1 MADGN
6 HIRCADIEKLVQ
18 FEKDSQVAK
27 TDFDNIIKEFKRIT
41 KHYSENGKVLVLINI
56 EKRLNTFLKKSEV
69 LEKFS
74 MR

>member
-6 HIRCADIEKLVQ
+6 HIRCAD
-18 FEKDSQVAK
+18 
-27 TDFDNIIKEFKRIT
+27 
-41 KHYSENGKVLVLINI
+41 I

>member
-27 TDFDNIIKEFKRIT
+27 TDFDNIIKEFKRIN
-41 KHYSENGKVLVLINI
+41 EALLGKWQV
-56 EKRLNTFLKKSEV
+56 
-69 LEKFS
+69 
-74 MR
+74 